1 MLHVIHNIQRVPSGL
16 IREYKKLSSA
26 TVHEASGGIGALS
39 ANIKP
44 ISHDMIVCGPV
55 ITVNLRPGDNLML
68 HKAIYVAGPG
78 DVIVADAKGFTE
90 AGAWGE
96 IMAVAAQVRGI
107 AGLVFNGAV
116 RDSQAMTELGFP
128 VFSRSLCIKGTEKI
142 SLGWINQR
150 LILDNVTIC
159 PGDLILG
166 DRDGV
171 VVVKR
176 EDAAEILQKSK
187 AREEK
192 EEALKQ
198 RLKRGESTLD
208 ILGFG
213 DILKARGLTEE
224 EV

>member
-1 MLHVIHNIQRVPSGL
+1 M
-16 IREYKKLSSA
+16 
-26 TVHEASGGIGALS
+26 
-39 ANIKP
+39 
-44 ISHDMIVCGPV
+44 
-55 ITVNLRPGDNLML
+55 
-68 HKAIYVAGPG
+68 
-78 DVIVADAKGFTE
+78 
-90 AGAWGE
+90 
-96 IMAVAAQVRGI
+96 
-107 AGLVFNGAV
+107 
-116 RDSQAMTELGFP
+116 
-128 VFSRSLCIKGTEKI
+128 
-142 SLGWINQR
+142 GWINQP
-150 LILDNVTIC
+150 LILDNVTIY

-213 DILKARGLTEE
+213 DILKARGLSEE

>member
-1 MLHVIHNIQRVPSGL
+1 MFHVIHTIQRVQTELVS
-16 IREYKKLSSA
+16 EYSKLSSA

-44 ISHDMIVCGPV
+44 ISTDMVVCGPA

-68 HKAIYVAGPG
+68 HKAIYVAEPG

-96 IMAVAAQVRGI
+96 IMAVAAQARGI
-107 AGLVFNGAV
+107 TGLVFNGAV
-116 RDSQAMTELGFP
+116 RDSQEMTKLGFP
-128 VFSRSLCIKGTEKI
+128 VFSRALCIKGTEKI
-142 SLGWINQR
+142 SLGWINHP
-150 LILDNVTIC
+150 LILDNVTIH

-171 VVVKR
+171 VVVKH

-187 AREEK
+187 ARDEK
-192 EEALKQ
+192 EKGIKE
-198 RLKRGESTLD
+198 RLKRGESTLN

-213 DILKARGLTEE
+213 KILKERGLSEE
-224 EV
+224 GV